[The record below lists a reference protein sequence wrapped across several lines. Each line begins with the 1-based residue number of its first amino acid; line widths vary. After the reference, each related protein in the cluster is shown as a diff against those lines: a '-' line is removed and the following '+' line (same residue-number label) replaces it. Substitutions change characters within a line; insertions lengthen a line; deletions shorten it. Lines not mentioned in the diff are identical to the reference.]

1 MISPQ
6 TLVFSRWAAMG
17 SCLFAASVAATAYA
31 FGVYSEGLQDALG
44 FSQGEIDYIASVG
57 ETGLY
62 LAVFCGVFMGYVGPR
77 ITIIVGAA
85 LVFLGFQYLYLATTN
100 SVVSSVNSVA
110 GMLLVAQLG
119 TACISV
125 STLAVCIRNFPA
137 KDRGKAAGIV
147 KAYFGI
153 SSSILA
159 QLYTGFFDGDATNFL
174 RFLSMYIPA
183 VFLVSVV
190 QVAVLP
196 TSLAS
201 SYAYE
206 QSQGLPTGL
215 EPWFGH
221 LLVLVVYLLVVGGVE
236 DFTAIGQKFYTWT
249 AVGVLVL
256 QGTVLLLAWYY
267 GPLVPPR
274 GPAAAAAGGLSKQ
287 ARQRADE
294 GDLAPIDFA
303 GEPPG
308 PLETGENQGSLP
320 RRESTEQDAL
330 LGCFR
335 SNGNE
340 NYGHLKDQLWGHGS
354 AEELSGESRGCAADE
369 HVDNLT
375 ILQALQTTRFW
386 VLYTMFFCGAGT
398 GLVVINNVPQI
409 AESLGLSTSAYFVS
423 LIGIFNCIGR
433 AVAGLFSDR
442 VRDAVGRPTL
452 LCAALGCLG
461 LTAFLFAAGRPALAY
476 PCFVLTGFFYG
487 ALFSLM
493 SALAADAFGPAHVA
507 ANYGALDLAPACG
520 SFFFA
525 TYVVGLFYDDGGG
538 GGSSSSS
545 SSSAPGGQHSVRS
558 PAPTS

>member
-1 MISPQ
+1 
-6 TLVFSRWAAMG
+6 MG

-340 NYGHLKDQLWGHGS
+340 NYGHLKDQLWGHGPFLG
-354 AEELSGESRGCAADE
+354 ALH
-369 HVDNLT
+369 HVFLG
-375 ILQALQTTRFW
+375 
-386 VLYTMFFCGAGT
+386 GAGT

-423 LIGIFNCIGR
+423 LIGIFNCLGR
-433 AVAGLFSDR
+433 AAAGLFSDR

-525 TYVVGLFYDDGGG
+525 TYVVGLFYDDGG
-538 GGSSSSS
+538 SSSSS
-545 SSSAPGGQHSVRS
+545 S
-558 PAPTS
+558 